1 MFDSYDKTYLVSRL
15 LVVLAIVA
23 VMYFTNGIGFALVI
37 PLLLFAFVTRNE
49 EDLLFYLILTG
60 TMVVGNSNIM
70 PKTAVFFVLQ
80 RGVMLFLAL
89 ALSVRVFG
97 LRTSP
102 VLRALLPLCFYLVF
116 MFFSSSVGWCPWV
129 SYLKLLLFGLCFFA
143 YYGITSCLVSSVRV
157 DVRKVRSI
165 LLVFAIFY
173 ILGSVALVP
182 FPDISQLRGEEYVD
196 LIRSGAYVTSL
207 FTGMTN
213 QSQCLGPIVAAL
225 TCLLLGDLVF
235 GIKRF
240 DKLYL
245 ALLLFAPYL
254 IYKTSSRTA
263 LGTFLAGILCVLFF
277 FARAHGVGS
286 RWRSK
291 VMVSFI
297 CLGALGAGILLALPK
312 VRQGAMNFAMK
323 WGGDHVRVSE
333 LTIENI
339 YATRQGKI
347 DEALYYFKRSPIIG
361 NGFQVSE
368 EMQGLGRSGFRTVLS
383 APVEKGVWIFAIL
396 EEGGVIGMSLFILFV
411 IGAVRGMVRKRA
423 YIGASLFIT
432 FLVSNM
438 GEFSFFSMSYIGG
451 FMWAMLSLGLILDL
465 LIVRVRVDVISS

>member
-1 MFDSYDKTYLVSRL
+1 MFNSYDKTYLVSRL
-15 LVVLAIVA
+15 LVLLAIVA

-80 RGVMLFLAL
+80 RGIMLLLAL
-89 ALSVRVFG
+89 ALSVRAFG

-116 MFFSSSVGWCPWV
+116 MFLSSSAGWYPWV
-129 SYLKLLLFGLCFFA
+129 SYLKLLLFSFCFFA
-143 YYGITSCLVSSVRV
+143 YYGVSSCLLASARV
-157 DVRKVRSI
+157 DVCKVRSI

-173 ILGSVALVP
+173 ILGSVALIP
-182 FPDISQLRGEEYVD
+182 FPDISQLRGEEYLD
-196 LIRSGAYVTSL
+196 LVQSGAYVTSL

-235 GIKRF
+235 GIKRL
-240 DKLYL
+240 DTLYL
-245 ALLLFAPYL
+245 VLLLCAPYL

-263 LGTFLAGILCVLFF
+263 LGTFIVGILCVLFF
-277 FARAHGVGS
+277 FIRARGIGS

-291 VMVSFI
+291 VVTLFI
-297 CLGALGAGILLALPK
+297 CLGALGAALLLAAPN
-312 VRQGAMNFAMK
+312 VRQGALNFVMK
-323 WGGDHVRVSE
+323 WGGDQVRASE
-333 LTIENI
+333 LTIENV
-339 YATRQGKI
+339 YASRQGKI
-347 DEALYYFKRSPIIG
+347 DDALYYFKKSPMIG

-368 EMQGLGRSGFRTVLS
+368 EMQGFGRSGLRSVLS
-383 APVEKGVWIFAIL
+383 APVEKGVWIFAVL
-396 EEGGVIGMSLFILFV
+396 EEGGVVGMSLFLFFIV
-411 IGAVRGMVRKRA
+411 VAVRGMLRQRA
-423 YIGASLFIT
+423 YMGVSLFIT

-438 GEFSFFSMSYIGG
+438 GEFSFFSMSYTGG
-451 FMWAMLSLGLILDL
+451 FMWAMLFLGLILDIL
-465 LIVRVRVDVISS
+465 TSRVRADRVCD

>member
-1 MFDSYDKTYLVSRL
+1 MVNEYDKKYLLGRL
-15 LVVLAIVA
+15 LVLLAIVA
-23 VMYFTNGIGFALVI
+23 VMYFTNGIGFALVV
-37 PLLLFAFVTRNE
+37 PLLLFSFATKNE

-80 RGVMLFLAL
+80 RGIMMFLAL
-89 ALSVRVFG
+89 ALSIRALG
-97 LRTSP
+97 HRISP
-102 VLRALLPLCFYLVF
+102 VLRALLPLCFYLIF
-116 MFFSSSVGWCPWV
+116 MFLSSSVGWCPGV

-143 YYGITSCLVSSVRV
+143 YYGVSSCLVSSSRV
-157 DVRKVRSI
+157 DVCKVRSI

-173 ILGSVALVP
+173 IIGSVALIP
-182 FPDISQLRGEEYVD
+182 FPDISQLKGEEYLD
-196 LIRSGAYVTSL
+196 LVRSGAYVTSL

-235 GIKRF
+235 GVRRL

-245 ALLLFAPYL
+245 ILLLCAPYL

-263 LGTFLAGILCVLFF
+263 LGTFFAGIFCVLFF
-277 FARAHGVGS
+277 FVRAHGVGS

-291 VMVSFI
+291 VVTSFI
-297 CLGALGAGILLALPK
+297 CLGALGAGMLLSLPS
-312 VRQGAMNFAMK
+312 VRQGTMNFVMK
-323 WGGDHVRVSE
+323 WGGDQVRASE

-347 DEALYYFKRSPIIG
+347 DEALYHFKKSPIIG

-368 EMQGLGRSGFRTVLS
+368 AMQGQGRSGLRTVLS
-383 APVEKGVWIFAIL
+383 APVEKGVWVFAVL
-396 EEGGVIGMSLFILFV
+396 EEGGVVGMSLFLFFV
-411 IGAVRGMVRKRA
+411 IVALRGMVRQRA
-423 YIGASLFIT
+423 YIGASFFIT

-451 FMWAMLSLGLILDL
+451 FMWAMLSLGLVLDL
-465 LIVRVRVDVISS
+465 LTSRLQAEDPSC